1 MQTLIGLLKEET
13 KALKEAYVE
22 KSNDWAKKQFEHF
35 TSLTEQEVK
44 EDGGYYDG
52 KSNWPGWRHSKASY
66 RRWNMIC
73 SVKYNGLEA
82 YLEKKHKEAAEH
94 YEHSIVKLAGRIIAK
109 GLDIENLTLSTE
121 SNMQKGNISTTIKD
135 GKGTVVRAFTILAWG
150 EVNAPHY
157 RYLIK

>member
-1 MQTLIGLLKEET
+1 MENLIELLKKET
-13 KALKEAYVE
+13 EALKVAYVE
-22 KSNDWAKKQFEHF
+22 KSNEWAKKEFEYF

-44 EDGGYYDG
+44 EQRGYYEA
-52 KSNWPGWRHSKASY
+52 KSNWPGWRHSKASNAF
-66 RRWNMIC
+66 WGKVSN
-73 SVKYNGLEA
+73 VKYNGLEA

-94 YEHSIVKLAGRIIAK
+94 YEDSIVKLARRIVDK
-109 GLDIENLTLSTE
+109 GLDTENLTLSTE